1 MPPVSSSGGFQL
13 TVSRDDI
20 EAKAQELIGAVDE
33 TGESIQNKA
42 MIAAIA
48 VGVIVAGAFIIGRR
62 RGKRNK
68 TVVEVYRV

>member
-1 MPPVSSSGGFQL
+1 MA
-13 TVSRDDI
+13 VSRDDI

-33 TGESIQNKA
+33 TKESVQNKA
-42 MIAAIA
+42 MIGAIA
-48 VGVIVAGAFIIGRR
+48 AAAVVATAFIIGRR